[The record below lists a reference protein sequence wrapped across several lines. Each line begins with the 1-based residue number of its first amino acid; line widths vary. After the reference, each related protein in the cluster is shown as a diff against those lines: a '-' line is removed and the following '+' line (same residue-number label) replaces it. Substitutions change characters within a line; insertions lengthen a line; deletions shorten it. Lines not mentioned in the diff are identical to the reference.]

1 MLSALLGFFFD
12 GGRENS
18 SSSPPLHPFQRFRQL
33 CVRIQNDDPELQT
46 VALRDETI
54 HIPSL
59 SRALAVNTHLQTL
72 ELVQVL
78 TTPNN
83 DDEVVGAAS
92 SHSND
97 YFSIL
102 CRKGLFNNK
111 GLVRLN
117 LSDNPC
123 LQSTQAQ
130 TLQEA
135 LQDHP
140 TLKVLLLSRCQ
151 LGDVGVQALAVS
163 RLGRC
168 LHELDLSQ
176 NQLTDG
182 AAVAQIVT
190 QNKSLQRLNVSE
202 NTLGDGGCSSMMRI
216 MATTNMYGSS
226 LQSLNLASN
235 CIGVDGAQA
244 IGEAFVHLTLID
256 LRLCRN
262 PFGNAGIA
270 LLAMGL
276 ASNNNTTLQ
285 KLSLKQCSIG
295 TEGAIHLAH
304 AITQNNAS
312 ALKDLLLGCNQ
323 LIGNA
328 GAVAL
333 VAAAS
338 SNLQRLSLCR
348 SGIQGGGDLVDIL
361 ETGTNGTLQ
370 ALLLFHNNI
379 SSRDKAALQFW
390 TRLNATGGRRL
401 LLGEEEEDNH
411 YGDFLWIHVLEKAS
425 DCPPVL
431 YYLLRQKPELCCYTS
446 VQLTN

>member
-1 MLSALLGFFFD
+1 MLSALWGFIFD
-12 GGRENS
+12 AGRENS

-33 CVRIQNDDPELQT
+33 CVRIQNDDPELET

-54 HIPSL
+54 HVPSL
-59 SRALAVNTHLQTL
+59 ARALAVNTHLQTL

-78 TTPNN
+78 TPIH
-83 DDEVVGAAS
+83 DEVGASS

-97 YFSIL
+97 FFSIL
-102 CRKGLFNNK
+102 CCKGLLNNK

-117 LSDNPC
+117 LSDNP

-135 LQDHP
+135 LHHHP
-140 TLKVLLLSRCQ
+140 TLQVLLLSRCQ

-168 LHELDLSQ
+168 LRELDLSQ

-190 QNKSLQRLNVSE
+190 KNTSLQLLNVSE
-202 NTLGDGGCSSMMRI
+202 NLLGDGGCSSLMRMM
-216 MATTNMYGSS
+216 ANNNNGSSS
-226 LQSLNLASN
+226 LQSLNLTSN
-235 CIGVDGAQA
+235 FIGVDGAQA
-244 IGEAFVHLTLID
+244 IGEAFVHLTTLKE

-276 ASNNNTTLQ
+276 ASNNNNNSTLQ

-304 AITQNNAS
+304 AITQNNS
-312 ALKDLLLGCNQ
+312 ALKELVLGCNQ
-323 LIGNA
+323 LIGTA

-338 SNLQRLSLCR
+338 SQLQRLSLCR
-348 SGIQGGGDLVDIL
+348 AGIQGGGDLVDIL
-361 ETGTNGTLQ
+361 EAGTDGTLQ
-370 ALLLFHNNI
+370 ALLLFHNHI
-379 SSRDKAALQFW
+379 SSRDKAALKFW

-401 LLGEEEEDNH
+401 LGEEEEEENHH
-411 YGDFLWIHVLEKAS
+411 YGDYFLWIHVLEKAS
-425 DCPPVL
+425 ACPAVL
-431 YYLLRQKPELCCYTS
+431 YYLLRQKPELCCY
-446 VQLTN
+446 